1 MPRDHP
7 AKSVHLGELWWLED
21 LALSCRRDGR
31 HEMFLT
37 AAPINVPGGI
47 GSPANALAIK
57 LRRAVKV
64 SEYGPGRHTARCP
77 GS

>member
-1 MPRDHP
+1 MDRQP
-7 AKSVHLGELWWLED
+7 GELRLLHTGFLGWHVRQEAAVREAPRRTLAVED

-31 HEMFLT
+31 YEMFLT

-57 LRRAVKV
+57 
-64 SEYGPGRHTARCP
+64 
-77 GS
+77 